1 MIDATY
7 IPFDGKKLIN
17 ISLLSLL
24 PSTSQARYISM
35 GLEIS
40 VILVHSS
47 IYFGVQYE
55 EKRRLA
61 VGRNLAC
68 VEKEATLI
76 IENC

>member
-1 MIDATY
+1 MGDDA
-7 IPFDGKKLIN
+7 
-17 ISLLSLL
+17 
-24 PSTSQARYISM
+24 AV
-35 GLEIS
+35 EIC
-40 VILVHSS
+40 LV
-47 IYFGVQYE
+47 VPNE

>member
-1 MIDATY
+1 
-7 IPFDGKKLIN
+7 
-17 ISLLSLL
+17 
-24 PSTSQARYISM
+24 M